1 MKLCSICSLSRAELG
16 IFVWEGEGG
25 FQNLIQKKRNLFL
38 LCFPFYSYL
47 NKLVNFPRFVLL
59 VGSYMQSC
67 LKSFRF
73 ILRSRGKGGAHLS
86 DSSLAPSLCLHRFI
100 DLEGCL

>member
-1 MKLCSICSLSRAELG
+1 MQSIEGRARNFCMG
-16 IFVWEGEGG
+16 GGGGG
-25 FQNLIQKKRNLFL
+25 FKMIQKKRNFFL